1 MPPRFALRLFGC
13 YITMNYN
20 GSYLLSWQLFLED
33 ATVARVRFKHG
44 LQVLRRLRTVLL
56 ARVIHHF
63 LVCLR
68 CQVLLLRGPSHDLRL
83 PILFIVKDLLT
94 GKGLLEM
101 LGLKMVTV
109 GVSKRNL
116 GFWVAE
122 TITVMYIVVI
132 NAISLLIIMDSW
144 D

>member
-1 MPPRFALRLFGC
+1 M
-13 YITMNYN
+13 
-20 GSYLLSWQLFLED
+20 
-33 ATVARVRFKHG
+33 
-44 LQVLRRLRTVLL
+44 L
-56 ARVIHHF
+56 ASVIHHF

-68 CQVLLLRGPSHDLRL
+68 CQVLLLRGSSHDLRL

-101 LGLKMVTV
+101 LGLGMVGV
-109 GVSKRNL
+109 GVSERNL

-122 TITVMYIVVI
+122 TITVMYIVII

>member
-1 MPPRFALRLFGC
+1 
-13 YITMNYN
+13 MNYN

-44 LQVLRRLRTVLL
+44 LQVLRRLRTVLF

-68 CQVLLLRGPSHDLRL
+68 CQVLLLRGSSHDLRL

-101 LGLKMVTV
+101 LGLGMVGV
-109 GVSKRNL
+109 GVSERNL

>member
-13 YITMNYN
+13 YITLNYN
-20 GSYLLSWQLFLED
+20 GSYLLSRQLFLED

-63 LVCLR
+63 LVRLR
-68 CQVLLLRGPSHDLRL
+68 CQVLLLRGSSHDLRL

-109 GVSKRNL
+109 GVSERNL

>member
-1 MPPRFALRLFGC
+1 M
-13 YITMNYN
+13 
-20 GSYLLSWQLFLED
+20 
-33 ATVARVRFKHG
+33 
-44 LQVLRRLRTVLL
+44 
-56 ARVIHHF
+56 
-63 LVCLR
+63 
-68 CQVLLLRGPSHDLRL
+68 LRGPTHDLRL

-101 LGLKMVTV
+101 LGLGIVV
-109 GVSKRNL
+109 VRVSERNL